1 MIPLLALIA
10 ITAATFPAEP
20 KEDGERL
27 VCAGSYARLK
37 GEASSMVGAREFP
50 FSITFLRT
58 GGGMATLER
67 IEAPTNFGQAV
78 IARMD

>member
-1 MIPLLALIA
+1 MVYDGSRVSRLKV
-10 ITAATFPAEP
+10 AAPVE
-20 KEDGERL
+20 KDGRL
-27 VCAGSYARLK
+27 VCTGAYARLK

-50 FSITFLRT
+50 FSITFGRT
-58 GGGMATLER
+58 SDGMATLER